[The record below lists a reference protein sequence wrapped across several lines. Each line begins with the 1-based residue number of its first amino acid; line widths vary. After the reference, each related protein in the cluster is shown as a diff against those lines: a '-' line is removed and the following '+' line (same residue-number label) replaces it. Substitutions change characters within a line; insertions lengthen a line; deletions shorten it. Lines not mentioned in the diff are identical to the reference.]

1 MQTFYHPDHIHHDPG
16 VLPQPVG
23 GSAGY
28 YSEVA
33 ERGRILHAA
42 LEAAAFGPIA
52 RPRDHG
58 TAPIL
63 AVHARSMVDFIRT
76 AYTRMARETG
86 REHVVVPENFAV
98 WRTPARVGKS
108 IWAELGYYCYDT
120 SSPIFARTWDAAY
133 WSAQCAV
140 SAAVDVHAG
149 APVAYA
155 LCRPPGHHA
164 SRDLYGGFCYL
175 NNAAIAAQWLAD
187 HGARVAIVDVDYHH
201 GNGTQAIFYARRDV
215 LFCSLHADPDAD
227 YPFFWGFADERGEG
241 PGLGTNM
248 NFPLPLGTTADG
260 YLAALDAARA
270 YVDNFGADVVVLS
283 LGFDTYVD
291 DPVGGFRLTTADYA
305 RVGAR
310 LAALGLPTVVVQEGG
325 YCRPALAANVT
336 HFFNGFLGG

>member
-1 MQTFYHPDHIHHDPG
+1 
-16 VLPQPVG
+16 
-23 GSAGY
+23 
-28 YSEVA
+28 
-33 ERGRILHAA
+33 
-42 LEAAAFGPIA
+42 
-52 RPRDHG
+52 
-58 TAPIL
+58 
-63 AVHARSMVDFIRT
+63 
-76 AYTRMARETG
+76 
-86 REHVVVPENFAV
+86 FAV

-260 YLAALDAARA
+260 YLAALDAALA
-270 YVDNFGADVVVLS
+270 YVGDFGADVVVLS

-310 LAALGLPTVVVQEGG
+310 
-325 YCRPALAANVT
+325 
-336 HFFNGFLGG
+336 

>member
-1 MQTFYHPDHIHHDPG
+1 MQTYYHPDHIHHDPG

-33 ERGRILHAA
+33 ERGVLLHDAVRTA
-42 LEAAAFGPIA
+42 DFGPIA
-52 RPRDHG
+52 APSDHG
-58 TAPIL
+58 LAPIH
-63 AVHARSMVDFIRT
+63 AVHGRSMVHFIRT
-76 AYTRMARETG
+76 AYDRMATETG

-98 WRTPARVGKS
+98 WRAPARVGKS
-108 IWAELGYYCYDT
+108 IWAELGHYCYDT

-140 SAAVDVHAG
+140 NAAAEIDRG

-164 SRDLYGGFCYL
+164 GPDLYGGFCYL
-175 NNAAIAAQWLAD
+175 NNAAIAAQWLAGK
-187 HGARVAIVDVDYHH
+187 GARVAIVDVDYHH
-201 GNGTQAIFYARRDV
+201 GNGTQAVFYARNDV
-215 LFCSLHADPDAD
+215 LFCSVHADPDAD
-227 YPFFWGFADERGEG
+227 YPFYWGFADERGEDA
-241 PGLGTNM
+241 GLGYNL
-248 NFPLPLGTTADG
+248 NIPLPLGTDVAG
-260 YLAALDAARA
+260 YLAALDHALG
-270 YVDNFGADVVVLS
+270 YVGNFGADVLVLS

-305 RVGAR
+305 AVGAR
-310 LAALGLPTVVVQEGG
+310 LAARTLPTVVVQEGG

-336 HFFNGFLGG
+336 SFFTGLLGG